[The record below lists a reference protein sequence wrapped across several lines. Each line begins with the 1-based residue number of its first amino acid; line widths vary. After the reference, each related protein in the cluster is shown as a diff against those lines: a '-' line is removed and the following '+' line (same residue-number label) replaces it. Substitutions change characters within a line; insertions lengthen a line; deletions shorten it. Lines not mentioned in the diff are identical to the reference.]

1 MSNKL
6 KLWSRLLVVFVILLL
21 MITFET
27 TATVEA
33 EEMEEYVL
41 VGAFLEHPVFRMLVR
56 EFTIVGEEMGVRTT
70 IAGPPDWNLDLMRE
84 AMEQVVALKP
94 DGIIIFGFDET
105 FTPLIDKA
113 MDAGIP
119 VATIDSDLPNSKRI
133 CFVGSDWVAIGQ
145 ELAKGII
152 NATGAKG
159 EIGCSINLGQT
170 NMQTAIESFK
180 VEIAKNPDMKIVS
193 IQDDKS
199 IIEEANNAAAF
210 MLQAYPNL
218 AGIVGFDGSSGGG
231 ICPAVKEAGKAGIVK
246 VSIIDSLADHLLF
259 LKEGTAQFVLG
270 QKHGVFATNA
280 LKMLYEVNHSSVF
293 FTSDDR
299 SIGLYPIPEVMY
311 TGFLEI
317 TPENIDLFI
326 EAMEKDEALANQ

>member
-84 AMEQVVALKP
+84 AMEQTIASKP

-105 FTPLIDKA
+105 FTPLINKA

-119 VATIDSDLPNSKRI
+119 VAVIDSDLPNSKRI
-133 CFVGSDWVAIGQ
+133 CFVGSDWAMIGK

-170 NMQTAIESFK
+170 NMQMAIESFK

-199 IIEEANNAAAF
+199 IIEEANKAAAF
-210 MLQAYPNL
+210 MMQAFPDL

-231 ICPAVKEAGKAGIVK
+231 ICPAVREAGKAGIVK
-246 VSIIDSLADHLLF
+246 VSIIDMLADHLTF
-259 LKEGTAQFVLG
+259 LKDGTAQFVLG
-270 QKHGVFATNA
+270 QEHGIFATIA
-280 LKMLYEVNHSSVF
+280 LKMLYEVNNSNVH

-299 SIGLYPIPEVMY
+299 GLGIYPIPEVLY

-317 TPENIDLFI
+317 TPENVDLFI
-326 EAMEKDEALANQ
+326 KAMEE